1 MEELFVGVVELKG
14 SYNDLGLT
22 QSEEIKS
29 SMLFEQLNLLQ
40 TLSTNSNSTKAQ
52 EILKTVSPG
61 ILEELKGIAKGL
73 EMELDLIVKLYSG
86 YDVSFPPM
94 GCTTFI
100 NDDYYARNYDFS
112 PELYDARLVFCNPT
126 DGYASVGF
134 SHSVI
139 GRLDGMNERGLV
151 VGLHFVNNHDK
162 EEGFM
167 ATTIVR
173 MLLDQCGC
181 IKEAVDLIS
190 NIPHG
195 YCYNYSITDP
205 SGVGVVV
212 EASPHKQVIR
222 LGNSLSCTNH
232 FESEILQEK
241 NRREIQGSLKR
252 KEYVNSLLKKKL
264 SPISLYN
271 NFNDG
276 NSPLFF
282 KYYKEYFGTLHT
294 VIYSPKDLYLI
305 IGVGESCEPIK
316 VSLKDYLDGTL
327 TIPGV
332 IKGKINI
339 N

>member
-1 MEELFVGVVELKG
+1 MEELIVSVVELKG
-14 SYNDLGLT
+14 SYPNIGLK
-22 QSEEIKS
+22 QSKEIKT
-29 SMLFEQLNLLQ
+29 SMLLEQFNLLQ

-52 EILKTVSPG
+52 EVLKTVSPG
-61 ILEELKGIAKGL
+61 ILEELKGIANGL
-73 EMELDLIVKLYSG
+73 EMELDLIVKFYSG

-94 GCTTFI
+94 GCTTFV
-100 NDDYYARNYDFS
+100 NDDNYVRNYDFS

-162 EEGFM
+162 EEGFI

-181 IKEAVDLIS
+181 IREAVDLIS

-212 EASPHKQVIR
+212 EASPQKQVIR
-222 LGNSLSCTNH
+222 FGKSLTCTNH
-232 FESEILQEK
+232 FESELLQDK
-241 NRREIQGSLKR
+241 NRSEIQGSLKR
-252 KEYVNSLLKKKL
+252 KEYVNSFLKKKL
-264 SPISLYN
+264 SPISLYYH
-271 NFNDG
+271 FNDG
-276 NSPLFF
+276 HSPLFY

-294 VIYSPKDLYLI
+294 VVYSPKDLSLI
-305 IGVGESCEPIK
+305 IGVGENCAPIR
-316 VSLKDYLDGTL
+316 VSLKDYLGETITL
-327 TIPGV
+327 PTV